1 MYQENRKFQKDYGP
15 GKKKKKELCLT
26 VWKIR
31 LRAIFTVLL
40 ENLGRIRD
48 KYIEN

>member
-1 MYQENRKFQKDYGP
+1 MYQENRNFQKDYGP
-15 GKKKKKELCLT
+15 GKKKNGTMFDCLE
-26 VWKIR
+26 IR
-31 LRAIFTVLL
+31 LRISFTVLL